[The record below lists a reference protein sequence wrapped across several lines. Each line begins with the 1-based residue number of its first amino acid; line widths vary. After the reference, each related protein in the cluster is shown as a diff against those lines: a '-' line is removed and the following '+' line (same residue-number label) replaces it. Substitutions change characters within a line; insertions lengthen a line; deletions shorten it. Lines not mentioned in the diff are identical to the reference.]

1 MIQMSVFDKILIKSE
16 YKDGDIPKLY
26 ETLHNKRELNKNSDC
41 LSLLKT
47 MNLLKI
53 NQFKFKNF
61 LNGGQGAITA
71 LYIDDNGIKCVIKF
85 LIAPRYDEEYQ
96 NFVSEYG
103 ALLNL
108 THNKFKYNAS
118 PKVIINF
125 TQLKKMPIY
134 YFGVEFIEGITLKD
148 LIVKKPI
155 PWNWEEVISLMQRI
169 SLALY
174 EINMNRIIHRDLHP
188 GNIIITRENH
198 KCRIDEEEPGIRIID
213 FGNKVNWGGELFG
226 DEHTGNA
233 FRFEGSITSWSPEY
247 ILDRKRD
254 NGIEQDIWSLGVI
267 TFLLLTGEYPI
278 NVSNISELFIK
289 YKNFCIH
296 MKINLLKDIPE
307 PILYIIKRML
317 DENPSSRIAI
327 GPLTKV
333 LSDIVH
339 NDILNAE
346 LAYLKTYLEY
356 DGQPE
361 DPLDYIY

>member
-1 MIQMSVFDKILIKSE
+1 MSVFDKILIKSE
-16 YKDGDIPKLY
+16 YKDGQITKAYEPLY
-26 ETLHNKRELNKNSDC
+26 NKRELNKNSDC
-41 LSLLKT
+41 FSLLKK

-53 NQFKFKNF
+53 NQFKFTDF

-71 LYIDDNGIKCVIKF
+71 LYSDDNGIKCVIKF
-85 LIAPRYDEEYQ
+85 LIAPRHDEEYQ
-96 NFVSEYG
+96 SFVSEYG
-103 ALLNL
+103 ALLHL

-134 YFGVEFIEGITLKD
+134 YFGIEFIEGITLKD
-148 LIVKKPI
+148 LIARKPI
-155 PWNWEEVISLMQRI
+155 PWQWKEVIALIQRI

-174 EINMNRIIHRDLHP
+174 EVTVNRIIHRDLHP

-198 KCRIDEEEPGIRIID
+198 KCTIDEEEPCIRIID

-247 ILDRKRD
+247 VLDRKRNND
-254 NGIEQDIWSLGVI
+254 TVQDIWSLGI
-267 TFLLLTGEYPI
+267 ISFLLLTGKYPI
-278 NVSNISELFIK
+278 EVTNISELFTK
-289 YKNFCIH
+289 YKNFSIH
-296 MKINLLKDIPE
+296 MENHLLLHLPDIITHIIN
-307 PILYIIKRML
+307 RML
-317 DENPSSRIAI
+317 EENPNHRIVI

-333 LSDIVH
+333 LSDIIH
-339 NDILNAE
+339 KDLLNAE
-346 LAYLKTYLEY
+346 PAYLKKYLEY